1 MPDNLPQIND
11 PHVIE
16 SLMFQVR
23 QYCAEQVYLQLMVTD
38 SDFFVGTITASNNDD
53 VTDDDDDDEEA
64 SCRLDTILELLSA
77 TPWSEAL
84 KESAEALRKLEDL
97 LVPPSK

>member
-1 MPDNLPQIND
+1 M
-11 PHVIE
+11 IE
-16 SLMFQVR
+16 SLTFQVR

-38 SDFFVGTITASNNDD
+38 SDFFVGTTTASDDD
-53 VTDDDDDDEEA
+53 VIEDNDDEEA
-64 SCRLDTILELLSA
+64 SSRLDTILELLSA

-97 LVPPSK
+97 LVPSSK